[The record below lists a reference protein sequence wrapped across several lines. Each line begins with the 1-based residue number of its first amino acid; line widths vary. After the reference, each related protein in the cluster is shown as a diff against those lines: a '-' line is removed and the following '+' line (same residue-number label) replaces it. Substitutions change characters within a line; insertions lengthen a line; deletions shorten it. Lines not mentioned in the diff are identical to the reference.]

1 MTTSPEFIL
10 EFKPLLQN
18 ALRPGLSALKIQPG
32 ESSMGLIGPAKP
44 DQPSD
49 DLPFCRDYLL
59 KRIISLL

>member
-32 ESSMGLIGPAKP
+32 EGSMGLIGPAKP
-44 DQPSD
+44 DQSSSEE
-49 DLPFCRDYLL
+49 
-59 KRIISLL
+59 I